1 MKEKMKPVRGKNSIE
16 IDRMVC
22 DARRVELGLTQEALA
37 EMCGRTGGW
46 YNGLKDKR
54 TTPQAARLLA
64 KALQLDYE
72 DILKSHAPKEERI
85 EAEIA
90 CEALRDDLSDENG
103 VIDKSYYN
111 ALKNALETNTE
122 ALKAIGERVT
132 SVEYQLSCICDTL
145 DRVANVLQ
153 RISDTYDIETRL

>member
-1 MKEKMKPVRGKNSIE
+1 MKEKMKPVRGKNSVE
-16 IDRMVC
+16 IDRIVC

-37 EMCGRTGGW
+37 EQCGRTGGW

-72 DILKSHAPKEERI
+72 DILKSHSPKEEQI

-90 CEALRDDLSDENG
+90 CEALRGDLSEENG
-103 VIDKSYYN
+103 VIDKSYHE
-111 ALKNALETNTE
+111 ALENATE
-122 ALKAIGERVT
+122 RLSAGLNGIQYRLMCVVSTLEKIDDSLERIADAYGVT
-132 SVEYQLSCICDTL
+132 KLP
-145 DRVANVLQ
+145 
-153 RISDTYDIETRL
+153 

>member
-72 DILKSHAPKEERI
+72 DILKSHAPKEEQI

-103 VIDKSYYN
+103 VNDKLYN
-111 ALKNALETNTE
+111 EALENAAERLTASLNGIQYRLMQMTS
-122 ALKAIGERVT
+122 ALDKIDDSLERIADAYGVT
-132 SVEYQLSCICDTL
+132 KLP
-145 DRVANVLQ
+145 
-153 RISDTYDIETRL
+153 

>member
-37 EMCGRTGGW
+37 EQCGRTGGW

-72 DILKSHAPKEERI
+72 DILKSHAPKEEQI

-103 VIDKSYYN
+103 VIDKLYYN
-111 ALKNALETNTE
+111 ALKNALEANTE
-122 ALKAIGERVT
+122 ALKGMGHHVMCIASALERIADAYGVT
-132 SVEYQLSCICDTL
+132 KLP
-145 DRVANVLQ
+145 
-153 RISDTYDIETRL
+153 

>member
-1 MKEKMKPVRGKNSIE
+1 MKPVRGKNSIE

-72 DILKSHAPKEERI
+72 DILKSHAPKEEQI

-103 VIDKSYYN
+103 VNDKSYHN
-111 ALKNALETNTE
+111 ALKNALEANTE
-122 ALKAIGERVT
+122 ALRDIDK
-132 SVEYQLSCICDTL
+132 
-145 DRVANVLQ
+145 RVAEVAFALGRVAVYLESIADVLQ

>member
-72 DILKSHAPKEERI
+72 DILKSHSPKEEQI

-90 CEALRDDLSDENG
+90 CEALRGDLSDENG
-103 VIDKSYYN
+103 VIDKLYYN
-111 ALKNALETNTE
+111 ALKNALEANTE
-122 ALKAIGERVT
+122 ALKGMGYHVMCIASALERIADAYGVT
-132 SVEYQLSCICDTL
+132 KLP
-145 DRVANVLQ
+145 
-153 RISDTYDIETRL
+153 

>member
-22 DARRVELGLTQEALA
+22 DARRVELGLTQKALA

-72 DILKSHAPKEERI
+72 DILKSHAPKEEQI

-90 CEALRDDLSDENG
+90 REALRGDLSDENG
-103 VIDKSYYN
+103 VIEKVMPKVKPDTN
-111 ALKNALETNTE
+111 AAEILEYLE
-122 ALKAIGERVT
+122 KGE
-132 SVEYQLSCICDTL
+132 
-145 DRVANVLQ
+145 
-153 RISDTYDIETRL
+153 